1 MLSWC
6 FINTNSWL
14 VRLQVKVVIRTDV
27 SGTTYDKVAVISGG
41 RSGHEHAHAG
51 YVGEGM
57 LTAAI
62 CGYVFDSPSV
72 DSVLAVAEA
81 AATTGLSLA
90 DVASEAQRASE
101 KVGTMGVVLSVC
113 TLPSQVTSDRLG
125 TGKIELVLMLR
136 QTWCWCCCGRPSAC
150 GSGGFSCS

>member
-1 MLSWC
+1 M
-6 FINTNSWL
+6 TKG
-14 VRLQVKVVIRTDV
+14 LQYLDGFPEVKVVIRTDV

-113 TLPSQVTSDRLG
+113 TLPSQ
-125 TGKIELVLMLR
+125 
-136 QTWCWCCCGRPSAC
+136 TWCWCCCGRPSAC